1 MVSNQIAEVT
11 MVVGAIL
18 MEAEEILAPIEA
30 EIILEIEAVIMEM
43 KGADLTEDEVEKMVI
58 EVKDMEV
65 RIGEDLEVIE
75 PVVEDIKEEEVV
87 GAEVKEVE

>member
-1 MVSNQIAEVT
+1 

>member
-30 EIILEIEAVIMEM
+30 EIILEIEAVIMKM
-43 KGADLTEDEVEKMVI
+43 KGANLTEDEVEKMVI

>member
-1 MVSNQIAEVT
+1 MGAEK
-11 MVVGAIL
+11 
-18 MEAEEILAPIEA
+18 ILAPIEA

-43 KGADLTEDEVEKMVI
+43 KGADLTEDEVEKMAI